1 MTARGRIVAAVALEL
16 TTESTDTGV
25 GLTARV
31 TGVFVGR
38 PGVIGHLGGRPVESG
53 IAKSPVTGDELA
65 LARLNL
71 DGDGQ
76 ADLTVH
82 GGVDKAVYTYPA
94 DHYPLWQAD
103 GFDVEPGGLGE
114 NVALAGVTEHDTRIG
129 DRWTWGDAVVEVS
142 QPRAPCFKLALH
154 TGRKDI
160 GGRMQ
165 ATGRSGWY
173 VRVLTPGTVPTRGP
187 MTLVERPYPDGPTV
201 AEAFAVIFH
210 PRAAADPDLVDRV
223 VASPALAESWRLIIT
238 SRQA

>member
-1 MTARGRIVAAVALEL
+1 VALEV
-16 TTESTDTGV
+16 TSETAGPGV
-25 GLTARV
+25 GSTARV

-38 PGVIGHLGGRPVESG
+38 PAVIGRLGGRSVESG
-53 IAKSPVTGDELA
+53 IAKSPVTGSELA
-65 LARLNL
+65 LAPLNL

-76 ADLTVH
+76 ADLSVH

-94 DHYPLWQAD
+94 DHYPLWQAE

-114 NVALAGVTEHDTRIG
+114 NVALAGVSEHDTRIG
-129 DRWTWGDAVVEVS
+129 DRWRWGDALVEVS

-173 VRVLTPGTVPTRGP
+173 LRVLTPGTVPTRGP
-187 MTLVERPYPDGPTV
+187 MTLVECPFPDGPTV

-210 PRAAADPDLVDRV
+210 PRAAADPDLVARV
-223 VASPALAESWRLIIT
+223 LASPALADSWRRILT